1 MGFWFIWVVLNSD
14 PISHI
19 KMAGSLQNQRQQ
31 LLGIIEE
38 EEQEKLQ
45 KQKEE
50 TEGNNNNNNN
60 NKSDMAPTAGNWIHR
75 SGSRPQLD
83 VSKAEIQGNVEEK
96 YPTILLPNQSDD
108 LSHLALDIGGILY
121 SAYLLELEFTFHGF
135 WYVR

>member
-1 MGFWFIWVVLNSD
+1 VGFWFIWVVLNSD

-60 NKSDMAPTAGNWIHR
+60 NKSDMAPTAGNSIHR

-108 LSHLALDIGGILY
+108 LSHLALDIGGIIY
-121 SAYLLELEFTFHGF
+121 SAYLLQFMFHDF

>member
-1 MGFWFIWVVLNSD
+1 
-14 PISHI
+14 
-19 KMAGSLQNQRQQ
+19 MAGSVQNQQQ
-31 LLGIIEE
+31 QQQLLLGIIEE
-38 EEQEKLQ
+38 EKLQ

-60 NKSDMAPTAGNWIHR
+60 TRTQLGSDMAPTAGNSIHR

-108 LSHLALDIGGILY
+108 LSHLALDIGGIIY
-121 SAYLLELEFTFHGF
+121 SAYLLQFMFHDF